1 MSNTFEKFKSLCA
14 HNEAVYFKTVLMQ
27 KTAPEGAEEKCLA
40 FPYRGPKGRSCNILT
55 CPRIMNAQ
63 GAPGLKNAGEVRV

>member
-1 MSNTFEKFKSLCA
+1 MIFQKFKSLCSQRRTRPKQ
-14 HNEAVYFKTVLMQ
+14 AVRNLNKSIDV
-27 KTAPEGAEEKCLA
+27 CLIKVWDA
-40 FPYRGPKGRSCNILT
+40 NARVDSCNILT